1 MRQISDVIAFL
12 VIANHAQSC
21 GSIKN
26 RFWQN
31 AGEQQPNLIEGQGGS
46 FVLELNSQAY
56 QEVMSQGY
64 KQHMVMPTQP
74 TAGFIV
80 IETDLAFAFFK
91 DDFDSLNTND

>member
-1 MRQISDVIAFL
+1 MGQISDVITFL

-26 RFWQN
+26 WFGKN
-31 AGEQQPNLIEGQGGS
+31 AGEQQPNLIDGQSGGLV
-46 FVLELNSQAY
+46 FEQNSQTY

-64 KQHMVMPTQP
+64 KQHMVMPAQP

-91 DDFDSLNTND
+91 DDFDSLNAND